1 MHGAPRKKKKLAKKS
16 KHPKKKPLGMRDEM
30 LKKKK
35 YKYGRWENEV
45 HRAIYHHVDNYKL
58 IRHDKYDLKRLSGF
72 TK

>member
-1 MHGAPRKKKKLAKKS
+1 MQKEKTCKKS
-16 KHPKKKPLGMRDEM
+16 KKKPLGMRDEM

-45 HRAIYHHVDNYKL
+45 YRAIYHHVDNYKL
-58 IRHDKYDLKRLSGF
+58 IRQDKYDLKCLSGF